1 MKRGASSPMP
11 ARRGRPSRQQAEAI
25 DRQILDCARACF
37 LDSGFAGT
45 TMDGVAERAGVT
57 RATLYLRHADKEALL
72 RAVVED
78 QLATW
83 SRISAE
89 TDWMLGPTT
98 DQRLRHYAR
107 TMLRWSCD
115 PEVREFHRLLEIES
129 GPGNSHAELQ
139 RMFRAPMLD
148 ILAGEI
154 ARDGEERGCGIED
167 PHRLAAMFLGM
178 LSTGLTSS
186 GTPDDAALDRF
197 ADHAVAVFTGGR
209 SGW

>member
-1 MKRGASSPMP
+1 VSV
-11 ARRGRPSRQQAEAI
+11 RRGRPSRKQAEAI
-25 DRQILDCARACF
+25 DRQILDCGRACF
-37 LDSGFAGT
+37 LENGFAGT

-78 QLATW
+78 RLAAW
-83 SRISAE
+83 SKVSAE
-89 TDWMLGPTT
+89 TDWMLGPTI

-129 GPGNSHAELQ
+129 GPGGPNAELQ
-139 RMFRAPMLD
+139 RMFRAPMLR
-148 ILAGEI
+148 ILADEI
-154 ARDGEERGCGIED
+154 ARDGAERGCPVAD

-178 LSTGLTSS
+178 LGAALSPG
-186 GTPDDAALDRF
+186 GAQDDAALDRF
-197 ADHAVAVFTGGR
+197 ADQAVAIFTGGR